1 MIFPVWTDGYSSL
14 LYYPKLCL
22 LFPPHDTNTEMHNP
36 STKVSCADGRRQTG
50 AAACCF
56 PLLTLGCQKGSS
68 GRLCP
73 AESWRDEARTL
84 HCEIFPGLTAR
95 NHPWLPRSHCIVE
108 TACSIWQGLTSL
120 PLPSCPVV
128 LPRQSVCPSHP
139 HLWPCPNPVTISE
152 LAWTVGE
159 TFFTMAAATSGNFG
173 VAKIKG
179 SPTIASD
186 GFSIKVYY
194 L

>member
-1 MIFPVWTDGYSSL
+1 MQLLCTISLKKNQLFERMIFPVWTDGYSSL

-95 NHPWLPRSHCIVE
+95 IHPWLPRSHCIVK
-108 TACSIWQGLTSL
+108 TACSIWQRAH
-120 PLPSCPVV
+120 LPSPSFLSCRPAQAVG
-128 LPRQSVCPSHP
+128 LSFPSTPLTMSKPSHYFRAS
-139 HLWPCPNPVTISE
+139 LNSW
-152 LAWTVGE
+152 
-159 TFFTMAAATSGNFG
+159 GN
-173 VAKIKG
+173 VLHNG
-179 SPTIASD
+179 SCYQWKFWGSQN
-186 GFSIKVYY
+186 
-194 L
+194 